1 MIHINKV
8 GELTGVTVR
17 TLRHYDKIG
26 LLKPT
31 SKTEGGHRL
40 YTNKEIKKLQQVQF
54 LKKIGFRLNEIKDML
69 ASSEWN
75 WSDSLKSQLSFV
87 IKEQENLNKIEQSLR
102 ELIHG
107 IAIEG
112 EENWIAIQKI
122 MALSSKDKEIQQD
135 YRESV
140 FKERE
145 IKLWEKVPN
154 MTSDSS
160 DSLEWIALIGQ
171 LKRYIKD
178 GPKATKV
185 QNIIRRMDE
194 KRLEEFDGENE
205 FLDKLWEIRMSE
217 KQSEKLGLYPIDQD
231 VLEFMNQAYV
241 FFMAEKN
248 NPQPE

>member
-1 MIHINKV
+1 LIHINKV

-40 YTNKEIKKLQQVQF
+40 YTDNEIKKLQQIQF
-54 LKKIGFRLNEIKDML
+54 LKKIGFRLNEIQSML
-69 ASSEWN
+69 ASSEWD

-87 IKEQENLNKIEQSLR
+87 IKEQENLKKIEQSLR

-107 IAIEG
+107 IAVEG
-112 EENWIAIQKI
+112 EENWLAIQKI
-122 MALSSKDKEIQQD
+122 MQLSSKDKEIQQN
-135 YRESV
+135 YRASI

-145 IKLWEKVPN
+145 IKLWKKVPN
-154 MTSDSS
+154 MTSDRS

-178 GPKATKV
+178 GPKSTKV

-194 KRLEEFDGENE
+194 KRLEEFDGEDE
-205 FLDKLWEIRMSE
+205 FLDKLWEIRMSQ

-231 VLEFMNQAYV
+231 VLELLSEAYV

>member
-1 MIHINKV
+1 M
-8 GELTGVTVR
+8 LTFS
-17 TLRHYDKIG
+17 DW
-26 LLKPT
+26 
-31 SKTEGGHRL
+31 
-40 YTNKEIKKLQQVQF
+40 
-54 LKKIGFRLNEIKDML
+54 D
-69 ASSEWN
+69 
-75 WSDSLKSQLSFV
+75 WSDSLKNQLSFV
-87 IKEQENLNKIEQSLR
+87 INEQENLKKIELSLR

-112 EENWIAIQKI
+112 EENLIAIQKI
-122 MALSSKDKEIQQD
+122 MQLSSKDKEIQQY

-140 FKERE
+140 FKDRE
-145 IKLWEKVPN
+145 IKLLERVPN

-171 LKRYIKD
+171 LKRYMKE
-178 GPKATKV
+178 GPKASKV

-205 FLDKLWEIRMSE
+205 FLDKLWEIRMSP

-241 FFMAEKN
+241 FFIAKEKSSTRIRRK
-248 NPQPE
+248 E

>member
-17 TLRHYDKIG
+17 TLRYYDKIG
-26 LLKPT
+26 LLKPA

-40 YTNKEIKKLQQVQF
+40 YTNEEIKKLQQVQF
-54 LKKIGFRLNEIKDML
+54 LKKIGFSLQEIKNML
-69 ASSEWN
+69 ASSEWD
-75 WSDSLKSQLSFV
+75 WSESLKSQLSFV
-87 IKEQENLNKIEQSLR
+87 IKEQENLKKIELSIR

-112 EENWIAIQKI
+112 TENWTAIQKI
-122 MALSSKDKEIQQD
+122 IQLSNKDKEIQQY
-135 YRESV
+135 YRESL
-140 FKERE
+140 FKDRDM
-145 IKLWEKVPN
+145 KLWEKVPN
-154 MTSDSS
+154 MTSDNP

-171 LKRYIKD
+171 LKHYMGD
-178 GPKATKV
+178 GPKAPKV

-194 KRLEEFDGENE
+194 KRLEDFEGEDEFV
-205 FLDKLWEIRMSE
+205 DKLWKIRMSP

-231 VLEFMNQAYV
+231 VLEFMDQAYAI
-241 FFMAEKN
+241 FMAEKN

>member
-8 GELTGVTVR
+8 RELTGVTVR
-17 TLRHYDKIG
+17 TLRYYDQIG

-40 YTNKEIKKLQQVQF
+40 YTNEEIKKLQQVQF
-54 LKKIGFRLNEIKDML
+54 LKKIGFRLHEIKDML
-69 ASSEWN
+69 SSCQWD

-87 IKEQENLNKIEQSLR
+87 IKEQENLKKIELTLR

-112 EENWIAIQKI
+112 EENSIAIQKI
-122 MALSSKDKEIQQD
+122 MQLSSKDKEIQQY
-135 YRESV
+135 YRESL
-140 FKERE
+140 FKDRE

-171 LKRYIKD
+171 LKRYMKD
-178 GPKATKV
+178 GPKASKV

-194 KRLEEFDGENE
+194 KRLEEFDGEDE
-205 FLDKLWEIRMSE
+205 FLNKLWEIRMSS
-217 KQSEKLGLYPIDQD
+217 KQSDKLGLYPIEQD
-231 VLEFMNQAYV
+231 VLEFMNQAYA
-241 FFMAEKN
+241 FFMTEKN
-248 NPQPE
+248 NPQSE

>member
-17 TLRHYDKIG
+17 TLRHYDQIG

-40 YTNKEIKKLQQVQF
+40 YTNKEIKKLQQIQF

-69 ASSEWN
+69 ASSEWD

-87 IKEQENLNKIEQSLR
+87 IKEQENLKKIEQSLR

-112 EENWIAIQKI
+112 EESWIAIQKI
-122 MALSSKDKEIQQD
+122 MQLSSKDKEIQQD
-135 YRESV
+135 YRESI

-205 FLDKLWEIRMSE
+205 FLDKLWEIRMSQ

-248 NPQPE
+248 NPKPE

>member
-17 TLRHYDKIG
+17 TLRYYDQIG
-26 LLKPT
+26 LLKPA

-40 YTNKEIKKLQQVQF
+40 YTNEEIKKLQQVQF
-54 LKKIGFRLNEIKDML
+54 LKKVGFPLHEIKNML
-69 ASSEWN
+69 ASSAWD

-87 IKEQENLNKIEQSLR
+87 IKEQENLKKIELSLR
-102 ELIHG
+102 EMIHG

-122 MALSSKDKEIQQD
+122 MQLSSKDKEIQQY

-140 FKERE
+140 FKDRE

-154 MTSDSS
+154 MTSDSC

-171 LKRYIKD
+171 LKRYMED
-178 GPKATKV
+178 SPKAPKV

-194 KRLEEFDGENE
+194 KRLEEFEGEDE
-205 FLDKLWEIRMSE
+205 FLDKLWEIRMSP
-217 KQSEKLGLYPIDQD
+217 KQSEKLRLYPIDQD
-231 VLEFMNQAYV
+231 VLEFMDQAYAI
-241 FFMAEKN
+241 FMAEKN

>member
-40 YTNKEIKKLQQVQF
+40 YTNKEIKKLQQIQF

-87 IKEQENLNKIEQSLR
+87 IKEQENLKKIEQSLR

-122 MALSSKDKEIQQD
+122 MVLSSKDKEIQQD

-145 IKLWEKVPN
+145 RKLWKKVPN